1 MLLTRNKRY
10 AYTIAMIDFATEIK
24 KMQEA
29 YAVMHGFPIERK
41 FSDREL
47 EGYQYEL
54 RIAETDIREM
64 EEG

>member
-1 MLLTRNKRY
+1 MQY
-10 AYTIAMIDFATEIK
+10 AYAALHNI
-24 KMQEA
+24 
-29 YAVMHGFPIERK
+29 PIERK

>member
-1 MLLTRNKRY
+1 MTDILTN
-10 AYTIAMIDFATEIK
+10 IH

-29 YAVMHGFPIERK
+29 YAVMRGIPIERR

-54 RIAETDIREM
+54 SVAKTDIEEM
-64 EEG
+64 NRSETT

>member
-1 MLLTRNKRY
+1 MPDILTD
-10 AYTIAMIDFATEIK
+10 IQ

-29 YAVMHGFPIERK
+29 YAVMRGIQIERK

-54 RIAETDIREM
+54 SVAETDVREM